1 MFQTFL
7 GVLIIALS
15 LALGFAQDEKFSPQV
30 TYENV
35 PYGNHPHQVIDF
47 WKAEAKDPAPLV
59 VFIHGGGFRGGS
71 HDKVNPRAIKKYLD
85 TGIHYVSI
93 EYRFLQHARFPAP
106 HEDCIRALQFIR
118 TKAGDWGIDKDRI
131 AGYGDSAGAQLI
143 GYLGWANDFANSKS
157 EDPISRESSRLKA
170 VALLGGQSTV
180 DLNWWV
186 QNIPGFEKSF
196 IGELITEKIPMIERR
211 AIFKE
216 ISIINHIS
224 FDDPPTFMSYWM
236 RPEDPIPTDPQLI
249 WNWTVHHVNF
259 GKSMQDKLKSKGV
272 EVTLNY
278 PNHTEFFEDEAS
290 FLIHHLLER

>member
-143 GYLGWANDFANSKS
+143 GYLGWANDFANPKS

-224 FDDPPTFMSYWM
+224 FDDPPHFH
-236 RPEDPIPTDPQLI
+236 EL
-249 WNWTVHHVNF
+249 
-259 GKSMQDKLKSKGV
+259 L
-272 EVTLNY
+272 
-278 PNHTEFFEDEAS
+278 DEARGS
-290 FLIHHLLER
+290 HTDGSSVDMELDRASRQLRKIHARQTQIQGSGSDFELSQSYRIL